1 MDVTQTFLPVGVEL
15 IDNVFPTPIVYTR
28 NEGAT
33 YDPATGQVTPS
44 STDFNINAGILSR
57 ARNEEGGTAET
68 YSLTLW
74 IQHSESGLPYL
85 PTTADTVTYDG
96 EIWKVNVI
104 SPTYSSAGLIA
115 SKIVARAS

>member
-1 MDVTQTFLPVGVEL
+1 MDIDATFLPVAVEL
-15 IDNVFPTPIVYTR
+15 IDVFATPITYTR

-33 YDPATGQVTPS
+33 YDPSSGTVSPN

-85 PTTADTVTYDG
+85 PTTADTVTYMN
-96 EIWKVNVI
+96 EIYKVNVI